1 MIIKQLL
8 TIFLAFLMAVPSWAS
23 SAAVGTVQ
31 GGEAATVHGLSMV
44 PGTTLFDGD
53 TIAVGPRGSA
63 LIAFLGGAQLV
74 LAADSEVELL
84 KEADTQPIQVD
95 VSQGLARFRSTEK
108 TPVEALLY
116 DATVRPAKGGD
127 GVGFIRILSPT
138 SALIG
143 SEKGEMLV
151 TTAHDGNSMTIPEG
165 MATTVG
171 LAPEKG
177 EGRRFGRRRH
187 GALVILMGAL
197 IVGTVAGV
205 ATAINLNEPHTQP
218 SISPFKPK

>member
-1 MIIKQLL
+1 MIIKQFL
-8 TIFLAFLMAVPSWAS
+8 TIFVAFLMAVPSWAS
-23 SAAVGTVQ
+23 SAAVGTVR

-53 TIAVGPRGSA
+53 TITVGPRGSA
-63 LIAFLGGAQLV
+63 LIAFLGGAQLM
-74 LAADSEVELL
+74 LAADSEVDLL
-84 KEADTQPIQVD
+84 KEGDPQPIQVD
-95 VSQGLARFRSTEK
+95 VSRGLARFRSTEK
-108 TPVEALLY
+108 TPVEALLD

-165 MATTVG
+165 MATTVR
-171 LAPEKG
+171 LEPPQKG
-177 EGRRFGRRRH
+177 EGRRYGRRRH
-187 GALVILMGAL
+187 GLIVILMGAL
-197 IVGTVAGV
+197 IIGTVAGI
-205 ATAINLNEPHTQP
+205 ATAINVGEPHTAP
-218 SISPFKPK
+218 SISPFKF